1 MELRTGGKPLHFD
14 QMLRISVKGG
24 GRMKEY
30 GTAERGRVTDAAMTR
45 AIAASV
51 IGIMLCMACLIGTTW
66 AWYSASLTSGENEIT
81 VANFAVDVTITP
93 QNGEDTATPIQ
104 ATDGTYT
111 LTGGNYTVKL
121 SVNSSTGSATTGF
134 CQVLANGTPYYTGDF
149 NSEFTFT
156 IKVEGSADVK
166 FTPMWGICPTGE
178 GIKTIQSDVPIT
190 LAGTPLNSALQS
202 AGYSGDETGGEPT
215 TDEGTDGDD
224 AADGNG
230 SGGESGDP
238 NGGNE
243 PNGESGDGNTA
254 GNESGGTSNE

>member
-1 MELRTGGKPLHFD
+1 
-14 QMLRISVKGG
+14 
-24 GRMKEY
+24 MKEY

-104 ATDGTYT
+104 ATEGTYT
-111 LTGGNYTVKL
+111 LTGGTYTVKL

-134 CQVLANGTPYYTGDF
+134 CQVLAYGTPYYYTGNF

-156 IKVEGSADVK
+156 INVEGNVSVK
-166 FTPMWGICPTGE
+166 FTPMWGICPTE
-178 GIKTIQSDVPIT
+178 GVSIINSEHNTIT
-190 LAGTPLNSALQS
+190 LTGTPAMLTLQNTS
-202 AGYSGDETGGEPT
+202 DSDDGTGEDPT

-224 AADGNG
+224 AAT
-230 SGGESGDP
+230 ETTPIAPTETPPAETDP
-238 NGGNE
+238 TEKPETAPPAETNPAE
-243 PNGESGDGNTA
+243 PPTNN
-254 GNESGGTSNE
+254 